1 MSEEQ
6 KTYGLVGKSI
16 SYSFSEKYFTEKF
29 KKNKIQNCT
38 YKNFDLNNIKDLVSI
53 LKENDLKGLN
63 ITIPYKEQ
71 VLSYLDEIEDNA
83 KLIGAI
89 NTIKINKDK
98 TLTGYNTDFIGFI
111 NTLRPHINSN
121 CKKALILGTGG
132 ASKAIEYGLKKLN
145 IESKKISRNK
155 KKGDLTYLEI
165 DSDLIKEY
173 QIIINTTP
181 LGTYPDIENYP
192 DIPYKYLTKKHICYD
207 LIYNPDET
215 KFLRKSKKKGAI
227 TINGLRMLEIQAEES
242 WKIWNK

>member
-215 KFLRKSKKKGAI
+215 TFLRKSKKREQ
-227 TINGLRMLEIQAEES
+227 LQ
-242 WKIWNK
+242 

>member
-207 LIYNPDET
+207 LTYNPDET
-215 KFLRKSKKKGAI
+215 TFLRKSKKKGAI

-242 WKIWNK
+242 WKIWNN

>member
-215 KFLRKSKKKGAI
+215 TFLRKSKKKGAI

>member
-165 DSDLIKEY
+165 DSDLIKKY

-181 LGTYPDIENYP
+181 LGTYPNIENCP

-215 KFLRKSKKKGAI
+215 TFLRKSKKKGAI

-242 WKIWNK
+242 WKIWNN

>member
-145 IESKKISRNK
+145 IESKKVSRNK

-242 WKIWNK
+242 WKIWNN

>member
-111 NTLRPHINSN
+111 NTLRPYINSN

-145 IESKKISRNK
+145 IESKKVSRNK

-215 KFLRKSKKKGAI
+215 TFLRKSKKKGAI

-242 WKIWNK
+242 WKIWNN

>member
-111 NTLRPHINSN
+111 NTLRPYINSN

-145 IESKKISRNK
+145 IESKKVSRNK

-227 TINGLRMLEIQAEES
+227 TVNGLRMLEIQAEES
-242 WKIWNK
+242 WKIWNN

>member
-38 YKNFDLNNIKDLVSI
+38 YKNFDLNNLKDLVSI

-215 KFLRKSKKKGAI
+215 TFLRKSKKKGAI

-242 WKIWNK
+242 WKIWNN

>member
-181 LGTYPDIENYP
+181 LGTYPGIENYP

-215 KFLRKSKKKGAI
+215 TFLRKSKKKGAI

-242 WKIWNK
+242 WKIWNN

>member
-215 KFLRKSKKKGAI
+215 TFLRKSKKKGAI

-242 WKIWNK
+242 WKIWNN

>member
-111 NTLRPHINSN
+111 NTLRPYINSN

-215 KFLRKSKKKGAI
+215 TFLRKSKKKGAI

-242 WKIWNK
+242 WKIWNN

>member
-145 IESKKISRNK
+145 IESKKVSRNK

-227 TINGLRMLEIQAEES
+227 TVNGLRMLEIQAEES
-242 WKIWNK
+242 WKIWNN

>member
-38 YKNFDLNNIKDLVSI
+38 YKNFDLNNIKDIVSI

-155 KKGDLTYLEI
+155 KKGDLTYQEI
-165 DSDLIKEY
+165 DSDIIKEY

-181 LGTYPDIENYP
+181 IGTYPDIENCP

-215 KFLRKSKKKGAI
+215 TFLRKSKKKGAI

>member
-111 NTLRPHINSN
+111 NTLRPYINSN

-145 IESKKISRNK
+145 IESKKVSRNK

-215 KFLRKSKKKGAI
+215 TFLRKSKKNGAI

-242 WKIWNK
+242 WKIWNN

>member
-145 IESKKISRNK
+145 IESKKVSRNK

-215 KFLRKSKKKGAI
+215 TFLRKSKKKGAI
-227 TINGLRMLEIQAEES
+227 TVNGLRMLEIQAEES
-242 WKIWNK
+242 WKIWNN

>member
-145 IESKKISRNK
+145 IESKKVSRNK

-215 KFLRKSKKKGAI
+215 TFLRKSKKKGAI

-242 WKIWNK
+242 WKIWNN

>member
-38 YKNFDLNNIKDLVSI
+38 YKNFDLNNIKNIVSI

-215 KFLRKSKKKGAI
+215 TFLRKSKKKGAI

-242 WKIWNK
+242 WKIWNN

>member
-38 YKNFDLNNIKDLVSI
+38 YKNFDLNNIKDIVSI

-145 IESKKISRNK
+145 IESKKVSRNK

-215 KFLRKSKKKGAI
+215 TFLRKSKKKGAI

-242 WKIWNK
+242 WKIWNN

>member
-29 KKNKIQNCT
+29 KKDKIQNCT

-155 KKGDLTYLEI
+155 KKGDLTYQEI
-165 DSDLIKEY
+165 DSDIIKEY

-181 LGTYPDIENYP
+181 IGTYPDIENCP

-215 KFLRKSKKKGAI
+215 TFLRKSKKKGAI

>member
-29 KKNKIQNCT
+29 KKDKIQNCT

-155 KKGDLTYLEI
+155 KKGDLTYPEI
-165 DSDLIKEY
+165 DSDIIKEY

-181 LGTYPDIENYP
+181 IGTYPDIENCP

-215 KFLRKSKKKGAI
+215 TFLRKSKKKGAI

-242 WKIWNK
+242 WKIWNN

>member
-165 DSDLIKEY
+165 DSNLIKEY

-215 KFLRKSKKKGAI
+215 TFLRKSKKKGAI

-242 WKIWNK
+242 WKIWNN

>member
-242 WKIWNK
+242 WKIWNN

>member
-111 NTLRPHINSN
+111 NTLRPYINSN

-215 KFLRKSKKKGAI
+215 TFLRNNIFLQS
-227 TINGLRMLEIQAEES
+227 
-242 WKIWNK
+242 

>member
-29 KKNKIQNCT
+29 KKDKIQNCT

-215 KFLRKSKKKGAI
+215 TFLRKSKKKGAI

>member
-111 NTLRPHINSN
+111 NTLRPYINSN

-227 TINGLRMLEIQAEES
+227 TVNGLRMLEIQAEES
-242 WKIWNK
+242 WKIWNN